1 MDRAMIGAD
10 LRYQQRNAFCQ
21 LFRDVLCIFGAY
33 KAISIFSL
41 IVIIYIATVTGW
53 LSMHGCHTCQ
63 PSRVSRDCPGN
74 SSFVPVSRF
83 SSKCPGKFTINS
95 NAQWNP
101 WEPLLTLARTT
112 YARTHSRSG

>member
-41 IVIIYIATVTGW
+41 IVIYSHSLRVAINAWMSVATCTC
-53 LSMHGCHTCQ
+53 MHQVKYHLNEHQ
-63 PSRVSRDCPGN
+63 KKD
-74 SSFVPVSRF
+74 
-83 SSKCPGKFTINS
+83 
-95 NAQWNP
+95 
-101 WEPLLTLARTT
+101 
-112 YARTHSRSG
+112 Y